1 MVKSVLLYIHVY
13 LGHKNY
19 YSTQRGLEVVL
30 LPELRMGAALC
41 HVVFLFL
48 FLLIP
53 IPEIRGS
60 HQS

>member
-1 MVKSVLLYIHVY
+1 MVKSVLLYIHLC
-13 LGHKNY
+13 LGHEND
-19 YSTQRGLEVVL
+19 YSTQHGLEVVL

-41 HVVFLFL
+41 HVVLLFL
-48 FLLIP
+48 FLLIS